1 MPPLHVN
8 QEVPSNFHVY
18 GRRHLKTR
26 LEEIDDTLLHN
37 VEPVEGPS
45 LSPKSEQVEKFSY
58 KIHKYEV

>member
-1 MPPLHVN
+1 MA
-8 QEVPSNFHVY
+8 
-18 GRRHLKTR
+18 GHLKTR

-58 KIHKYEV
+58 KIHKHKV